1 MTMVVCV
8 RKREKE
14 RAYVYVLPEG
24 EKEICRFDKEWEKE
38 WRWERESLLLPEG
51 KEEIVR

>member
-14 RAYVYVLPEG
+14 QVYVLPEG
-24 EKEICRFDKEWEKE
+24 EKEICRFDKEGEKE
-38 WRWERESLLLPEG
+38 
-51 KEEIVR
+51 

>member
-14 RAYVYVLPEG
+14 RAYVLPEG
-24 EKEICRFDKEWEKE
+24 EKEIYRFDKEGEKE
-38 WRWERESLLLPEG
+38 
-51 KEEIVR
+51 